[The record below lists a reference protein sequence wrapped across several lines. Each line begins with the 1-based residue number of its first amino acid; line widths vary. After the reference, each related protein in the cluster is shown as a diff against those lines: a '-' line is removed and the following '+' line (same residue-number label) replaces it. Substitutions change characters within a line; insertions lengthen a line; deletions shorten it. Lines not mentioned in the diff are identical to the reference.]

1 MPMFISEEEYESCSH
16 DASLVAEKADAF
28 IRELYN
34 QLEKYKGQTRSGALP
49 LLPHQIYLKASDQKD
64 GEIIERLSTEAS
76 ELRALL
82 EHKNSEIS
90 EKKAAINGYLDEME
104 TLTCSA
110 ALKEARLEEI
120 ELELAQS
127 RASCTRL
134 SQELSSSKDAAVA
147 NQERY
152 LAEISTATTRA
163 GLYKALKDSYERT
176 LEWQKSSRK
185 EFEKEAACLKE
196 KLKKEYE
203 AEVEKNKDLKEKL
216 KKYEAEVEKNKE
228 KLEKHEAG
236 VETNSTQYSEAK
248 RPVDWDP
255 KKIFVGGI
263 PRTVTEDKFKE
274 FFSAYGTVLWHEII
288 RDLDSGLPRGFG
300 FVVFDSAQVVDNIL
314 INGNYI
320 DMEGTKVEI
329 KRAQPKEKPAPAPAP
344 SYGSLPGFSGG
355 YNRVVFIEGW
365 LWKP

>member
-1 MPMFISEEEYESCSH
+1 MPMFLSEEEYESCSH

-34 QLEKYKGQTRSGALP
+34 QLEKYKAQTRSGALP
-49 LLPHQIYLKASDQKD
+49 LLPHQIYLKATDQKD
-64 GEIIERLSTEAS
+64 GEIIQRLSTEAS

-82 EHKNSEIS
+82 DHKNSEIR
-90 EKKAAINGYLDEME
+90 EKNAAINGYLDEME

-110 ALKEARLEEI
+110 ALKEARLKEI
-120 ELELAQS
+120 ELELVQS

-134 SQELSSSKDAAVA
+134 SEELSSSKDAAVA
-147 NQERY
+147 NQGRY
-152 LAEISTATTRA
+152 LAEISTATSRA
-163 GLYKALKDSYERT
+163 RLYKALKDTYERR
-176 LEWQKSSRK
+176 LEWAKSARK

-196 KLKKEYE
+196 KLEKEYE

-216 KKYEAEVEKNKE
+216 KEYEAEVEKNKE

-236 VETNSTQYSEAK
+236 VETNSTQSGVK

-274 FFSAYGTVLWHEII
+274 FFSAYGTVVWHEII

-314 INGNYI
+314 INGDYI
-320 DMEGTKVEI
+320 DMEGAKVEI
-329 KRAQPKEKPAPAPAP
+329 KRARPKEKPAPAPAP
-344 SYGSLPGFSGG
+344 SYGSLPGYSGG
-355 YNRVVFIEGW
+355 YVQQSCPV
-365 LWKP
+365 

>member
-1 MPMFISEEEYESCSH
+1 MPQLIFHKYN
-16 DASLVAEKADAF
+16 LVLSP
-28 IRELYN
+28 R
-34 QLEKYKGQTRSGALP
+34 T
-49 LLPHQIYLKASDQKD
+49 QK
-64 GEIIERLSTEAS
+64 IAS

-110 ALKEARLEEI
+110 ALKEARLKEI

-134 SQELSSSKDAAVA
+134 SQELSSSKDTAVA

-152 LAEISTATTRA
+152 LAEISTATTCA

-176 LEWQKSSRK
+176 LEWQKSSRE

-216 KKYEAEVEKNKE
+216 KKYEVEVEKNKEKLKKFEAEVEKNKE

-236 VETNSTQYSEAK
+236 VETNGTQSGVK

-320 DMEGTKVEI
+320 DMEGAKVEI
-329 KRAQPKEKPAPAPAP
+329 KRVQPKEKPAPPAPAP

-355 YNRVVFIEGW
+355 YNRVVFIEG
-365 LWKP
+365 

>member
-1 MPMFISEEEYESCSH
+1 MPMFISEEEYESCSR

-34 QLEKYKGQTRSGALP
+34 QLEKYKAQTRSGALP
-49 LLPHQIYLKASDQKD
+49 LLPHQIYLKATDQKE
-64 GEIIERLSTEAS
+64 GEIIERLSAEAS

-82 EHKNSEIS
+82 ERKNSEIS
-90 EKKAAINGYLDEME
+90 EKNAVINGYLDEME

-110 ALKEARLEEI
+110 SLKEARLKEI

-134 SQELSSSKDAAVA
+134 SQELSSSTM
-147 NQERY
+147 
-152 LAEISTATTRA
+152 LA
-163 GLYKALKDSYERT
+163 GLYKALKDSYERR
-176 LEWQKSSRK
+176 LKWGKSARK
-185 EFEKEAACLKE
+185 ESEKEAARLKE
-196 KLKKEYE
+196 NLKKEYE

-228 KLEKHEAG
+228 KLEKHEAEVEKNKEKLEAG
-236 VETNSTQYSEAK
+236 VETNSSQSGVK

-274 FFSAYGTVLWHEII
+274 FFSAYGTVVWHEII
-288 RDLDSGLPRGFG
+288 RDHDSGLPRGFG
-300 FVVFDSAQVVDNIL
+300 FVVFDSVQVVDNIL

-320 DMEGTKVEI
+320 DMEGAKVEI
-329 KRAQPKEKPAPAPAP
+329 KRAQPKEKPALNSAPTYCIFYP
-344 SYGSLPGFSGG
+344 YEIP
-355 YNRVVFIEGW
+355 NENI
-365 LWKP
+365 